1 MIVRTCASVSASGA
15 DCSECDDG
23 WAGPHCA
30 TRVTVRITAAPLPVT
45 TTKEGVFTFS
55 SNGTVTFECALDD
68 ADFAL
73 CATPKSVQVNV
84 GAHRMRVRGQTSGGY
99 QTKVQSYLWYVS
111 SFGDE
116 AIVTSEASRI
126 MRYMLLILMAMVT
139 WIYSLPQLTMI
150 R

>member
-1 MIVRTCASVSASGA
+1 MRTSYGKQIGATTVTQVLPVMIVRPALPFPQWGRLL
-15 DCSECDDG
+15 ECEDG

-73 CATPKSVQVNV
+73 CDS
-84 GAHRMRVRGQTSGGY
+84 
-99 QTKVQSYLWYVS
+99 
-111 SFGDE
+111 
-116 AIVTSEASRI
+116 
-126 MRYMLLILMAMVT
+126 
-139 WIYSLPQLTMI
+139 
-150 R
+150 